1 MRRVCQAAV
10 TLFALGC
17 GNAMAL
23 DAATVA
29 AIDKAADA
37 FVALA
42 GDSAKTGQ
50 PPRQTDPAAK
60 PLLDRVLNTSEVQHD
75 VVPISELVGLS
86 TWTLAVVKVGL
97 VYTLAGSGMTKVE
110 AIPNDPAIIEKL
122 NHNAAV
128 FAPEMGRYL
137 DAVMWLEGATIDTVM
152 VFLSTASQSE
162 LERTKK
168 GVAQIRSGAF
178 QSLGGVISTL
188 PTSGIADDWR
198 RQRLAVFAVIAPRA
212 AKFLLPEDLRQLS
225 DMANAAAAQMTDPN
239 VRSALTSIATVL
251 TQR

>member
-10 TLFALGC
+10 SLFALGC
-17 GNAMAL
+17 SNAIAL
-23 DAATVA
+23 DVATVA

-37 FVALA
+37 FVVLA
-42 GDSAKTGQ
+42 GDSATTGQ

-75 VVPISELVGLS
+75 VQPISELGDLS
-86 TWTLAVVKVGL
+86 TWTVAVVKVGL
-97 VYTLAGSGMTKVE
+97 VYTLAGSGVTKIE
-110 AIPNDPAIIEKL
+110 AIPNDPAVIEKL

-128 FAPEMGRYL
+128 FAPEMGRYF

-152 VFLSTASQSE
+152 VFLSKASPSE

-188 PTSGIADDWR
+188 PINGIADDWR
-198 RQRLAVFAVIAPRA
+198 LQRLAVFAVIAPKA
-212 AKFLLPEDLRQLS
+212 AKFLLPEDQRQLS
-225 DMANAAAAQMTDPN
+225 DAANAAAARMTDPN
-239 VRSALTSIATVL
+239 VKSALASIAAVL

>member
-10 TLFALGC
+10 TLFALRC

-23 DAATVA
+23 DAARVA

-86 TWTLAVVKVGL
+86 TWTLAVVEVGL

-110 AIPNDPAIIEKL
+110 LPNDPRHHREL
-122 NHNAAV
+122 NRDPLSSPPNRPLSRRRDLA
-128 FAPEMGRYL
+128 RRR
-137 DAVMWLEGATIDTVM
+137 TIDTVII
-152 VFLSTASQSE
+152 FFEQHRERLERDTRHHGFWKRHASIASQH
-162 LERTKK
+162 
-168 GVAQIRSGAF
+168 
-178 QSLGGVISTL
+178 
-188 PTSGIADDWR
+188 
-198 RQRLAVFAVIAPRA
+198 
-212 AKFLLPEDLRQLS
+212 
-225 DMANAAAAQMTDPN
+225 
-239 VRSALTSIATVL
+239 
-251 TQR
+251 

>member
-60 PLLDRVLNTSEVQHD
+60 PLLDRVLDTSEVQHA
-75 VVPISELVGLS
+75 VVPISELGNLS
-86 TWTLAVVKVGL
+86 IWTLAVVKVGL
-97 VYTLAGSGMTKVE
+97 VYTLAGSGMTKLE
-110 AIPNDPAIIEKL
+110 AVPNDPAVIEKL

-152 VFLSTASQSE
+152 VFLSKASQSE
-162 LERTKK
+162 LERTKN
-168 GVAQIRSGAF
+168 GVAQVRSGAF

-188 PTSGIADDWR
+188 PTND
-198 RQRLAVFAVIAPRA
+198 
-212 AKFLLPEDLRQLS
+212 
-225 DMANAAAAQMTDPN
+225 
-239 VRSALTSIATVL
+239 
-251 TQR
+251 